1 MSLNWTLYILICN
14 QRDLIFHGLLG
25 CRETRLKYL
34 FAHTYSTGVEISCCV
49 AKRFTRLDNGG
60 DDLVCRKWKHSSSD
74 QRWIGTGFFI
84 LCLLNANDPKA
95 VLAKIPT
102 MCMLSIKWVF
112 QQRDPESEKLFQ
124 FNLSSFFHLAFLYNL
139 GIRTTRFCISVSL
152 PSH

>member
-1 MSLNWTLYILICN
+1 MICN

-74 QRWIGTGFFI
+74 RSQTRSWQRVGEVGRKRRREGDVQSQNSVRRATSLWVLFVAAVSRS
-84 LCLLNANDPKA
+84 LLSLFERKKRRKK
-95 VLAKIPT
+95 LRQKG
-102 MCMLSIKWVF
+102 L
-112 QQRDPESEKLFQ
+112 REK
-124 FNLSSFFHLAFLYNL
+124 
-139 GIRTTRFCISVSL
+139 G
-152 PSH
+152 